1 MAGLFPFQMRL
12 LGYVRSWSVCY
23 SPALFC
29 ECHWFKKSKS
39 LSPAAPPVVHLAPHP
54 GEGTLTGGDPE
65 SLRLGPQPGGPGN
78 MCTKTEPAEKGL
90 GQLTHILCCGFLV
103 WDMDSRTLWMV
114 AEVEGLGLGKASGR
128 VHILREQDVATSP
141 RASESPV

>member
-39 LSPAAPPVVHLAPHP
+39 LSPAAPAVVHLAPHP

-78 MCTKTEPAEKGL
+78 MCTKTEPDRAGE
-90 GQLTHILCCGFLV
+90 
-103 WDMDSRTLWMV
+103 R
-114 AEVEGLGLGKASGR
+114 
-128 VHILREQDVATSP
+128 P
-141 RASESPV
+141 RAVNPRSVLRFPGVGHGQQDPMDGCRG